1 MRQKDGRERG
11 RKRRLKEFTD
21 LLIILSC
28 ISFRSEEKTDRK
40 DELRGG
46 MKMRNVMLAKL
57 KRKRQCAG
65 PPPHFSSPPP
75 PSQKNKVCDLEDE

>member
-21 LLIILSC
+21 LLIILRC

-65 PPPHFSSPPP
+65 PPRTPARHRLLPKKTKS
-75 PSQKNKVCDLEDE
+75 V